1 MSQISSI
8 NFKKS
13 VDYQVFHNSTIR
25 PSYVIG
31 GELECNPPKGYDAQ
45 RIKNEI
51 IENAKQAY
59 FNTSKARNKAFQA
72 KNYEWSA
79 VVNIKPETTMNDLKK
94 LAQHFSDKY
103 GFQCYQI
110 AIHRDEGHI
119 NDDGEK
125 EINHHAHLEFITL
138 DKNTGKQ
145 LFKLRDFNPQKMREI
160 QTEVAEILQMERG
173 QDKRISGAKR
183 IEPRVYAE
191 MKEKERANQKAL
203 KKELESTKETL
214 KNTTQELE
222 SVKTELKDTKK
233 EKNLSKTAIKSAIKI
248 AKVAWSNENKQRK
261 EQGLAPIY
269 NANHYNSSEYLKGLE
284 NRTYKNNDEFL
295 KALDELQKRI
305 FKEYE
310 QGINATHQISTTKKD
325 FKSRLIDEYY
335 SDLSTKHDLTPF
347 YFDKELKTL
356 ENKQKGY
363 KIKDSENTL
372 TLTTSKKAD
381 LSEQV
386 ALMLDMAK
394 SKGWELDSIK
404 VTGSKAFCD
413 EVAKQ
418 IAEIKAKEKAEQE
431 RKLKELEQE
440 NERLKAELA
449 KNRTETALE
458 TQNEPKA
465 RQEPSQELKT
475 QETAPKAKSQEQID
489 LEIAQRLDEKK
500 YWEQTD
506 TTTFYN
512 ILKRLE
518 MRKKPQERKL
528 DDLKYLDGELNK
540 PIIYGRHDLTKYA
553 INELNKLIA
562 KEIEKE
568 QANQTAQT
576 PSSFDKE
583 PEKSQE
589 VFKEFKELCDYLEKY
604 HFLTTD
610 GKINVAKR
618 ASELLKNKENHELL
632 KAYHKTH
639 YEVKKGGLEKLAK
652 QYEQTKEI
660 SR

>member
-31 GELECNPPKGYDAQ
+31 GELECDPPKGYDAQ

-51 IENAKQAY
+51 VENAKQAY

-119 NDDGEK
+119 NDNGEK

-183 IEPRVYAE
+183 IEPRAYARL
-191 MKEKERANQKAL
+191 KEQERQEKREI
-203 KKELESTKETL
+203 KKELTNTKAELTSN
-214 KNTTQELE
+214 KNELNSVKNELE
-222 SVKTELKDTKK
+222 TTKK
-233 EKNLSKTAIKSAIKI
+233 E
-248 AKVAWSNENKQRK
+248 
-261 EQGLAPIY
+261 
-269 NANHYNSSEYLKGLE
+269 
-284 NRTYKNNDEFL
+284 L
-295 KALDELQKRI
+295 KALSANAIRKRVERERKAWLNTNKALHEQGAELIFTPKHYKELRELGKKAFTSLDELENALKELEKRI
-305 FKEYE
+305 RKEKR
-310 QGINATHQISTTKKD
+310 QNQSNKPQISTTKKD

-347 YFDKELKTL
+347 YFNKELKTL

-449 KNRTETALE
+449 NNRTETALE
-458 TQNEPKA
+458 TQNEPN
-465 RQEPSQELKT
+465 PSQDITQSEKT
-475 QETAPKAKSQEQID
+475 QENAPKAKSQEQID

-553 INELNKLIA
+553 ISELNELIA

-576 PSSFDKE
+576 PSTFDKE

-632 KAYHKTH
+632 KTYHKTH

-652 QYEQTKEI
+652 QYEQTKGI

>member
-31 GELECNPPKGYDAQ
+31 GELECDPPKGYDAQ

-51 IENAKQAY
+51 VENAKQAY

-79 VVNIKPETTMNDLKK
+79 VVNIKSETTMNDLKK

-119 NDDGEK
+119 NDNGEK

-138 DKNTGKQ
+138 DKETGKQ

-183 IEPRVYAE
+183 IEPRAYARL
-191 MKEKERANQKAL
+191 KEQERQEKREI

-222 SVKTELKDTKK
+222 SVKTELKNTKK
-233 EKNLSKTAIKSAIKI
+233 EKNLSKTAIKSAIK
-248 AKVAWSNENKQRK
+248 AVKVAWRNENKQRK

-269 NANHYNSSEYLKGLE
+269 NANHYNSSEYLKELE

-347 YFDKELKTL
+347 YFNKELKTL

-431 RKLKELEQE
+431 RKLKELEKE

-449 KNRTETALE
+449 NNRTETALKSP
-458 TQNEPKA
+458 NEPN
-465 RQEPSQELKT
+465 PSQDITQSEKT
-475 QETAPKAKSQEQID
+475 QENAPKAKSQAQKD
-489 LEIAQRLDEKK
+489 LELVKSYENNYNFSNNDCYDLKDLAKRYNLD
-500 YWEQTD
+500 
-506 TTTFYN
+506 N
-512 ILKRLE
+512 ISKSLTKHLE
-518 MRKKPQERKL
+518 NNRNLDKLTYSIPKPQEL
-528 DDLKYLDGELNK
+528 Q
-540 PIIYGRHDLTKYA
+540 
-553 INELNKLIA
+553 
-562 KEIEKE
+562 EI
-568 QANQTAQT
+568 
-576 PSSFDKE
+576 
-583 PEKSQE
+583 
-589 VFKEFKELCDYLEKY
+589 
-604 HFLTTD
+604 
-610 GKINVAKR
+610 
-618 ASELLKNKENHELL
+618 
-632 KAYHKTH
+632 
-639 YEVKKGGLEKLAK
+639 KGFLEKLTAK
-652 QYEQTKEI
+652 EQEPSKTTITQKVNFNTKSQNQDK
-660 SR
+660 SRNF

>member
-119 NDDGEK
+119 NDNGEK

-183 IEPRVYAE
+183 IEPRAYARL
-191 MKEKERANQKAL
+191 KEQERQEKREI
-203 KKELESTKETL
+203 KKELTNTKAELTSN
-214 KNTTQELE
+214 KNELNSVKNELE
-222 SVKTELKDTKK
+222 TTKK
-233 EKNLSKTAIKSAIKI
+233 E
-248 AKVAWSNENKQRK
+248 
-261 EQGLAPIY
+261 
-269 NANHYNSSEYLKGLE
+269 
-284 NRTYKNNDEFL
+284 L
-295 KALDELQKRI
+295 KALSANAIRKRVERERKAWLNTNKALHEQGAELIFTPKHYKELRELGKKAFTSLDELENALKELEKRI
-305 FKEYE
+305 RKEKR
-310 QGINATHQISTTKKD
+310 QNQSNKPQISTTKKD

-347 YFDKELKTL
+347 YFNKELKTL

-431 RKLKELEQE
+431 RKLKELEKE

-449 KNRTETALE
+449 NNRTETALE
-458 TQNEPKA
+458 TQNEPN
-465 RQEPSQELKT
+465 PSQDITQSEKT
-475 QETAPKAKSQEQID
+475 QENAKKPTE
-489 LEIAQRLDEKK
+489 LEIIES
-500 YWEQTD
+500 
-506 TTTFYN
+506 
-512 ILKRLE
+512 ILKKE
-518 MRKKPQERKL
+518 TFSNEDCEK
-528 DDLKYLDGELNK
+528 
-540 PIIYGRHDLTKYA
+540 A
-553 INELNKLIA
+553 IKIA
-562 KEIEKE
+562 KENDFKQIADLEKDFERYKKYHQE
-568 QANQTAQT
+568 QGKLSFNMPKPKYELEEIQKWLKQKESEKLQNIQLKHQEQNKTTIAQKVNFNT
-576 PSSFDKE
+576 
-583 PEKSQE
+583 KSQSQ
-589 VFKEFKELCDYLEKY
+589 
-604 HFLTTD
+604 
-610 GKINVAKR
+610 GK
-618 ASELLKNKENHELL
+618 
-632 KAYHKTH
+632 TF
-639 YEVKKGGLEKLAK
+639 
-652 QYEQTKEI
+652 
-660 SR
+660 

>member
-31 GELECNPPKGYDAQ
+31 GELECDPPKGYDAQ

-79 VVNIKPETTMNDLKK
+79 VVNIKPETTMNDLKT
-94 LAQHFSDKY
+94 LAQHFSYKY

-119 NDDGEK
+119 NDNGEK

-183 IEPRVYAE
+183 IEPRAYARL
-191 MKEKERANQKAL
+191 KEQERQEKREI

-222 SVKTELKDTKK
+222 TTKK
-233 EKNLSKTAIKSAIKI
+233 E
-248 AKVAWSNENKQRK
+248 
-261 EQGLAPIY
+261 
-269 NANHYNSSEYLKGLE
+269 
-284 NRTYKNNDEFL
+284 L
-295 KALDELQKRI
+295 KALSANAIRKRVEQERKAWLNTNKALHEQGAEPIFTAEHYKELRELGKKAFTSLDELENALKELEKRI
-305 FKEYE
+305 RKEKR
-310 QGINATHQISTTKKD
+310 QNQSNKPQISTTKKD

-347 YFDKELKTL
+347 YFNKELKTL

-413 EVAKQ
+413 EVARQ
-418 IAEIKAKEKAEQE
+418 IAEIKVKEKAEQE

-449 KNRTETALE
+449 NNRTEIALE
-458 TQNEPKA
+458 TQNEPK
-465 RQEPSQELKT
+465 PSQDITQSEKT

-489 LEIAQRLDEKK
+489 LETIQKLDKQSFLDEKQAYELK
-500 YWEQTD
+500 SILERLNLEQDIKTLETLECERIKNNKEKISTPYLSMQNAIRELD
-506 TTTFYN
+506 KLTAQEKAKKEQKDAE
-512 ILKRLE
+512 LKRVNEQQKE
-518 MRKKPQERKL
+518 MERQK
-528 DDLKYLDGELNK
+528 
-540 PIIYGRHDLTKYA
+540 
-553 INELNKLIA
+553 
-562 KEIEKE
+562 
-568 QANQTAQT
+568 AQGNFNYST
-576 PSSFDKE
+576 
-583 PEKSQE
+583 KSQSQD
-589 VFKEFKELCDYLEKY
+589 K
-604 HFLTTD
+604 
-610 GKINVAKR
+610 
-618 ASELLKNKENHELL
+618 
-632 KAYHKTH
+632 
-639 YEVKKGGLEKLAK
+639 
-652 QYEQTKEI
+652 
-660 SR
+660 SRNF

>member
-1 MSQISSI
+1 MGQKSSI
-8 NFKKS
+8 NFKPSK
-13 VDYQVFHNSTIR
+13 DHQVFHNTTIR
-25 PSYVIG
+25 PNYAIG
-31 GELECNPPKGYDAQ
+31 GELEYDLKGYPARDL
-45 RIKNEI
+45 KNKI
-51 IENAKQAY
+51 ISQAIENYNK
-59 FNTSKARNKAFQA
+59 NKAPKAPKFKA

-79 VVNIKPETTMNDLKK
+79 VVNIKPETTMDDLKK
-94 LAQHFSDKY
+94 LAEHLNKKY

-110 AIHRDEGHI
+110 TIHRDEGHI

-125 EINHHAHLEFITL
+125 EINHHAHLELITL
-138 DKNTGKQ
+138 DKETGKQ
-145 LFKLRDFNPQKMREI
+145 RWNFTPKKLREL

-173 QDKRISGAKR
+173 IDKRISGAKR

-222 SVKTELKDTKK
+222 TTKK
-233 EKNLSKTAIKSAIKI
+233 E
-248 AKVAWSNENKQRK
+248 
-261 EQGLAPIY
+261 
-269 NANHYNSSEYLKGLE
+269 
-284 NRTYKNNDEFL
+284 L
-295 KALDELQKRI
+295 KALSANAIRKRLEQERKAWINTNKALHEQGAEPIFTAEHHKERREIEKKAFTSLDELENALKELEKRI
-305 FKEYE
+305 RKEKR
-310 QGINATHQISTTKKD
+310 QNQSNKPQISTTKKD

-347 YFDKELKTL
+347 YFNKELKTL

-431 RKLKELEQE
+431 KKLKELEQE

-449 KNRTETALE
+449 NNRTETALE
-458 TQNEPKA
+458 TQNEPK
-465 RQEPSQELKT
+465 PSQDITQSEKT
-475 QETAPKAKSQEQID
+475 QENAPKVKSQAQID
-489 LEIAQRLDEKK
+489 LEI
-500 YWEQTD
+500 
-506 TTTFYN
+506 
-512 ILKRLE
+512 
-518 MRKKPQERKL
+518 
-528 DDLKYLDGELNK
+528 
-540 PIIYGRHDLTKYA
+540 
-553 INELNKLIA
+553 
-562 KEIEKE
+562 
-568 QANQTAQT
+568 
-576 PSSFDKE
+576 DKE

-632 KAYHKTH
+632 KTYHKTH

-652 QYEQTKEI
+652 QYEQTKGI

>member
-119 NDDGEK
+119 NDNGEK

-138 DKNTGKQ
+138 DKETGKQ

-183 IEPRVYAE
+183 IEPRAYAQL
-191 MKEKERANQKAL
+191 KEQERQEKREI
-203 KKELESTKETL
+203 KKELTNTKAELTSN
-214 KNTTQELE
+214 KNELNSVKNELE
-222 SVKTELKDTKK
+222 TTKK
-233 EKNLSKTAIKSAIKI
+233 E
-248 AKVAWSNENKQRK
+248 
-261 EQGLAPIY
+261 
-269 NANHYNSSEYLKGLE
+269 
-284 NRTYKNNDEFL
+284 L
-295 KALDELQKRI
+295 KALSANAIRKRVEQERKAWLNTNKALHEQSAEPIFTAEHYKELRELGKKAFTSLDELENALKELEKRI
-305 FKEYE
+305 RKEKR
-310 QGINATHQISTTKKD
+310 QNQSNRPQISITKKD
-325 FKSRLIDEYY
+325 FKSRLIDEFY

-347 YFDKELKTL
+347 YFNKELKTL

-363 KIKDSENTL
+363 KIKDSENAL

-394 SKGWELDSIK
+394 AKGWELDSLS
-404 VTGSKAFCD
+404 VSGSKAFCD

-418 IAEIKAKEKAEQE
+418 ITEIKAKEKAE
-431 RKLKELEQE
+431 LEKA
-440 NERLKAELA
+440 NAALKAELA
-449 KNRTETALE
+449 KNRTETALKSP
-458 TQNEPKA
+458 NEPK
-465 RQEPSQELKT
+465 PSQDITQSEKT
-475 QETAPKAKSQEQID
+475 QETAPKAKSQTEID
-489 LEIAQRLDEKK
+489 LENVEKIKNFQNKGFMINNHNCDDLIRLAKKYELLEVENHLKEHKKYNEKK
-500 YWEQTD
+500 YNGNHDKLTYPMDNVNYNDIELIIKKIVITIKQEQEQPKPLSD
-506 TTTFYN
+506 DE
-512 ILKRLE
+512 KRRQAQL
-518 MRKKPQERKL
+518 
-528 DDLKYLDGELNK
+528 
-540 PIIYGRHDLTKYA
+540 
-553 INELNKLIA
+553 
-562 KEIEKE
+562 KEIERLK
-568 QANQTAQT
+568 AQGKFNYNST
-576 PSSFDKE
+576 
-583 PEKSQE
+583 KSQSKDTGRG
-589 VFKEFKELCDYLEKY
+589 F
-604 HFLTTD
+604 
-610 GKINVAKR
+610 
-618 ASELLKNKENHELL
+618 
-632 KAYHKTH
+632 
-639 YEVKKGGLEKLAK
+639 
-652 QYEQTKEI
+652 
-660 SR
+660 

>member
-31 GELECNPPKGYDAQ
+31 GELECDPPKGYDAK

-51 IENAKQAY
+51 VENAKQAY

-119 NDDGEK
+119 NDNGEK

-183 IEPRVYAE
+183 IEPRAYARL
-191 MKEKERANQKAL
+191 KEQERQEKREI

-222 SVKTELKDTKK
+222 TTKK
-233 EKNLSKTAIKSAIKI
+233 E
-248 AKVAWSNENKQRK
+248 
-261 EQGLAPIY
+261 
-269 NANHYNSSEYLKGLE
+269 
-284 NRTYKNNDEFL
+284 L
-295 KALDELQKRI
+295 KALSANAIRKRVEQERKAWLNTNKALHEQSAEPIFTAEHYKELRELGKKAFTSLDELENALKELEKRI
-305 FKEYE
+305 RKEKR
-310 QGINATHQISTTKKD
+310 QNQSNRPQISTTQKD
-325 FKSRLIDEYY
+325 FKSRLIDEFY

-347 YFDKELKTL
+347 YFNKELKTL

-394 SKGWELDSIK
+394 AKGWELDSLK

-413 EVAKQ
+413 EVARQ
-418 IAEIKAKEKAEQE
+418 IAERKAKEKAEQE

-440 NERLKAELA
+440 NEQLKAKLDN
-449 KNRTETALE
+449 NRTETALE
-458 TQNEPKA
+458 TQNEPK
-465 RQEPSQELKT
+465 PSQDITQSEKT
-475 QETAPKAKSQEQID
+475 QENAPKVKSQAQID

-500 YWEQTD
+500 IWEQTD
-506 TTTFYN
+506 TEKFYY
-512 ILKRLE
+512 ILERLE

-528 DDLKYLDGELNK
+528 NELQVLARN
-540 PIIYGRHDLTKYA
+540 IDEIAIYGRHDLTKYA

-576 PSSFDKE
+576 PSTFDKE

-632 KAYHKTH
+632 KTYHKTH

-652 QYEQTKEI
+652 QYEQTKGI

>member
-183 IEPRVYAE
+183 IEPRAYARL
-191 MKEKERANQKAL
+191 KEQERQEKREI

-222 SVKTELKDTKK
+222 SVKTELKNTKK
-233 EKNLSKTAIKSAIKI
+233 EKNLSKTAIKSAIK
-248 AKVAWSNENKQRK
+248 AVKVAWRNENKQRK

-269 NANHYNSSEYLKGLE
+269 NANHYNASEYLKGLE

-325 FKSRLIDEYY
+325 FKSRLIDEFY

-347 YFDKELKTL
+347 YFNKELKTL

-363 KIKDSENTL
+363 KIKDSENAL

-394 SKGWELDSIK
+394 AKGWELDSLS
-404 VTGSKAFCD
+404 VSGSKAFCD

-418 IAEIKAKEKAEQE
+418 ITEIKAKEKAELE
-431 RKLKELEQE
+431 KE
-440 NERLKAELA
+440 NAALKAELA
-449 KNRTETALE
+449 KKRTETALKSP
-458 TQNEPKA
+458 NEPK
-465 RQEPSQELKT
+465 PSQELPKAKKRT
-475 QETAPKAKSQEQID
+475 ETAPKAKSQTEID
-489 LEIAQRLDEKK
+489 LENVEKIKNFQNKGFMINNHNCDDLIRLAKKYELLEVENHLKEHKKYNEKK
-500 YWEQTD
+500 YNGNHDKLTYPMDNVNYNDIELIIEKIAKTIKQEQEQPKPLSD
-506 TTTFYN
+506 DE
-512 ILKRLE
+512 KRRQAQL
-518 MRKKPQERKL
+518 
-528 DDLKYLDGELNK
+528 
-540 PIIYGRHDLTKYA
+540 
-553 INELNKLIA
+553 
-562 KEIEKE
+562 KEIERLK
-568 QANQTAQT
+568 AQGKFNYNST
-576 PSSFDKE
+576 
-583 PEKSQE
+583 KSQSKDTGRG
-589 VFKEFKELCDYLEKY
+589 F
-604 HFLTTD
+604 
-610 GKINVAKR
+610 
-618 ASELLKNKENHELL
+618 
-632 KAYHKTH
+632 
-639 YEVKKGGLEKLAK
+639 
-652 QYEQTKEI
+652 
-660 SR
+660 

>member
-25 PSYVIG
+25 PSYIIG
-31 GELECNPPKGYDAQ
+31 GELECDPPKGYDAQ

-51 IENAKQAY
+51 VENAKQAY

-119 NDDGEK
+119 NDNGEK

-183 IEPRVYAE
+183 IEPRAYARL
-191 MKEKERANQKAL
+191 KEQERQEKREI

-222 SVKTELKDTKK
+222 TTKK
-233 EKNLSKTAIKSAIKI
+233 E
-248 AKVAWSNENKQRK
+248 
-261 EQGLAPIY
+261 
-269 NANHYNSSEYLKGLE
+269 
-284 NRTYKNNDEFL
+284 L
-295 KALDELQKRI
+295 KALSANAIRKRVEQERKAWLNTNKALHEQGAELIFTPKHYKELRELDKGTFTSLDELENALKELEKRI
-305 FKEYE
+305 RKEKR
-310 QGINATHQISTTKKD
+310 QNQSNKPQISTTKKD

-347 YFDKELKTL
+347 YFNKELKTL

-413 EVAKQ
+413 EVARQ
-418 IAEIKAKEKAEQE
+418 IAEIKAKEKAKQE

-449 KNRTETALE
+449 NNRTETALE
-458 TQNEPKA
+458 TQNEPK
-465 RQEPSQELKT
+465 PSQDITQSEKT
-475 QETAPKAKSQEQID
+475 QENAPKVKSQAQID
-489 LEIAQRLDEKK
+489 LENVEKIKNLQNKGLMIDNHNCDDLIRLAKKYKLLEVENRLKEHKKYNDEKYNRDHDK
-500 YWEQTD
+500 LTYPISSVNYNDIELIIEKIAKTIKQEQEQPKPLSD
-506 TTTFYN
+506 DE
-512 ILKRLE
+512 KRREAQL
-518 MRKKPQERKL
+518 
-528 DDLKYLDGELNK
+528 
-540 PIIYGRHDLTKYA
+540 
-553 INELNKLIA
+553 
-562 KEIEKE
+562 KEIERLKE
-568 QANQTAQT
+568 QGKLNYNST
-576 PSSFDKE
+576 
-583 PEKSQE
+583 KSQSQ
-589 VFKEFKELCDYLEKY
+589 D
-604 HFLTTD
+604 
-610 GKINVAKR
+610 
-618 ASELLKNKENHELL
+618 
-632 KAYHKTH
+632 
-639 YEVKKGGLEKLAK
+639 KG
-652 QYEQTKEI
+652 
-660 SR
+660 RNF

>member
-1 MSQISSI
+1 MGQKSSI
-8 NFKKS
+8 NFKPSK
-13 VDYQVFHNSTIR
+13 DHQVFHNTTIR
-25 PSYVIG
+25 PNYAIG
-31 GELECNPPKGYDAQ
+31 GELEYDLKGYPARDL
-45 RIKNEI
+45 KNKI
-51 IENAKQAY
+51 ISQAIENYNK
-59 FNTSKARNKAFQA
+59 NKAPKAPKFKA

-79 VVNIKPETTMNDLKK
+79 VVNIKPETTMDDLKK
-94 LAQHFSDKY
+94 LAEHLNKKY

-110 AIHRDEGHI
+110 TIHRDEGHI

-125 EINHHAHLEFITL
+125 EINHHAHLELITL
-138 DKNTGKQ
+138 DKETGKQ
-145 LFKLRDFNPQKMREI
+145 RWNFTPRKLREL

-173 QDKRISGAKR
+173 IDKRISGAKR

-222 SVKTELKDTKK
+222 SVKTELKNTKK

-269 NANHYNSSEYLKGLE
+269 NANHYNSSEYLKELE

-325 FKSRLIDEYY
+325 FKSRLIDEFY

-347 YFDKELKTL
+347 YFNKELKTL

-394 SKGWELDSIK
+394 SKGWELETIEVS
-404 VTGSKAFCD
+404 GSKAFCD
-413 EVAKQ
+413 EVARQ

-449 KNRTETALE
+449 KNRTEIALE
-458 TQNEPKA
+458 TQNEPK
-465 RQEPSQELKT
+465 PSQDITQSEKT
-475 QETAPKAKSQEQID
+475 QETAPKAKSQTQMN
-489 LEIAQRLDEKK
+489 LEIVQKLDKK
-500 YWEQTD
+500 PIWEQTD
-506 TTTFYN
+506 TRTFYN
-512 ILKRLE
+512 ILQRLE
-518 MRKKPQERKL
+518 MRQEQQILERKL
-528 DDLKYLDGELNK
+528 NESKISCPGDF
-540 PIIYGRHDLTKYA
+540 TSYA
-553 INELNKLIA
+553 INKLNELIA

-568 QANQTAQT
+568 KEQPKTLSDDEKRREAELKEIERLKAQGKFSYNST
-576 PSSFDKE
+576 
-583 PEKSQE
+583 KSQSQ
-589 VFKEFKELCDYLEKY
+589 EKGRK
-604 HFLTTD
+604 F
-610 GKINVAKR
+610 
-618 ASELLKNKENHELL
+618 
-632 KAYHKTH
+632 
-639 YEVKKGGLEKLAK
+639 
-652 QYEQTKEI
+652 
-660 SR
+660 

>member
-1 MSQISSI
+1 MGQKSSI
-8 NFKKS
+8 NFKPSK
-13 VDYQVFHNSTIR
+13 DHQVFHNTTIR
-25 PSYVIG
+25 PNYAIG
-31 GELECNPPKGYDAQ
+31 GELEYDLKGYPARDL
-45 RIKNEI
+45 KNKI
-51 IENAKQAY
+51 ISQAIENYNK
-59 FNTSKARNKAFQA
+59 NKAPKAPKFKA

-79 VVNIKPETTMNDLKK
+79 VVNIKPETTMDDLKK
-94 LAQHFSDKY
+94 LAEHLNKKY

-110 AIHRDEGHI
+110 TIHRDEGHI

-125 EINHHAHLEFITL
+125 EINHHAHLELITL
-138 DKNTGKQ
+138 DKETGKQ
-145 LFKLRDFNPQKMREI
+145 RWNFTPRKLREL

-173 QDKRISGAKR
+173 IDKRISGAKR

-222 SVKTELKDTKK
+222 SVKTELKNTKK

-347 YFDKELKTL
+347 YFNKELKTL

-394 SKGWELDSIK
+394 AKGWELDSLK

-413 EVAKQ
+413 EVARQ

-449 KNRTETALE
+449 NNRTETALE
-458 TQNEPKA
+458 TQNEPK
-465 RQEPSQELKT
+465 PSQDITQSEKT
-475 QETAPKAKSQEQID
+475 QENAPKVKSQAQID
-489 LEIAQRLDEKK
+489 LENVEKIKNLQNKGLMIDNHNCDDLIRLAKKYKLLEVENRLKEHKKYNDEKYNRDHDK
-500 YWEQTD
+500 LTYPISSVNYNDIELIIEKIAKTIKQEQEQPKPLSD
-506 TTTFYN
+506 DE
-512 ILKRLE
+512 KRREAQL
-518 MRKKPQERKL
+518 
-528 DDLKYLDGELNK
+528 
-540 PIIYGRHDLTKYA
+540 
-553 INELNKLIA
+553 
-562 KEIEKE
+562 KEIERLKE
-568 QANQTAQT
+568 QGKLNYNST
-576 PSSFDKE
+576 
-583 PEKSQE
+583 KSQSQ
-589 VFKEFKELCDYLEKY
+589 D
-604 HFLTTD
+604 
-610 GKINVAKR
+610 
-618 ASELLKNKENHELL
+618 
-632 KAYHKTH
+632 
-639 YEVKKGGLEKLAK
+639 KG
-652 QYEQTKEI
+652 
-660 SR
+660 RNF

>member
-1 MSQISSI
+1 
-8 NFKKS
+8 
-13 VDYQVFHNSTIR
+13 
-25 PSYVIG
+25 
-31 GELECNPPKGYDAQ
+31 
-45 RIKNEI
+45 
-51 IENAKQAY
+51 
-59 FNTSKARNKAFQA
+59 
-72 KNYEWSA
+72 
-79 VVNIKPETTMNDLKK
+79 MNDLKK

-110 AIHRDEGHI
+110 VIHRDEGHI
-119 NDDGEK
+119 NEDVEK

-160 QTEVAEILQMERG
+160 QTEAAEILQMERG

-222 SVKTELKDTKK
+222 TTKK
-233 EKNLSKTAIKSAIKI
+233 E
-248 AKVAWSNENKQRK
+248 
-261 EQGLAPIY
+261 
-269 NANHYNSSEYLKGLE
+269 
-284 NRTYKNNDEFL
+284 L
-295 KALDELQKRI
+295 KALSANAIRKRLEQERKAWINTNKALHEQGAEPIFTAEHYKELRELGKKAFTSLDELENALKELEKRI
-305 FKEYE
+305 RKEKR
-310 QGINATHQISTTKKD
+310 QNQSNKPQISTTKKD

-347 YFDKELKTL
+347 YFNKELKTL

-418 IAEIKAKEKAEQE
+418 MAEIKAKEKAEQE
-431 RKLKELEQE
+431 RKLKELEKE

-449 KNRTETALE
+449 NNRTETALE
-458 TQNEPKA
+458 TQNEPN
-465 RQEPSQELKT
+465 PSQDITQSEKT
-475 QETAPKAKSQEQID
+475 QENAPKAKSQEQID
-489 LEIAQRLDEKK
+489 LEIAQSLDEKK

-576 PSSFDKE
+576 PS
-583 PEKSQE
+583 
-589 VFKEFKELCDYLEKY
+589 
-604 HFLTTD
+604 T
-610 GKINVAKR
+610 
-618 ASELLKNKENHELL
+618 
-632 KAYHKTH
+632 
-639 YEVKKGGLEKLAK
+639 GGLEKLAK
-652 QYEQTKEI
+652 QYEQTKGI

>member
-31 GELECNPPKGYDAQ
+31 GELECDPPKGYDAQ

-51 IENAKQAY
+51 VENAKQAY

-119 NDDGEK
+119 NDNGEK

-183 IEPRVYAE
+183 IEPRAYARL
-191 MKEKERANQKAL
+191 KEQERQEKREI
-203 KKELESTKETL
+203 KKELTNTKAELTSN
-214 KNTTQELE
+214 KNELNSVKNELE
-222 SVKTELKDTKK
+222 TTKK
-233 EKNLSKTAIKSAIKI
+233 E
-248 AKVAWSNENKQRK
+248 
-261 EQGLAPIY
+261 
-269 NANHYNSSEYLKGLE
+269 
-284 NRTYKNNDEFL
+284 L
-295 KALDELQKRI
+295 KALSANAIRKRVEQERKAWLNTNKALHEQSAEPIFIAEHYKELRELGKKAFTSLDELENALKELEKRI
-305 FKEYE
+305 RKEKR
-310 QGINATHQISTTKKD
+310 QNQSNKPQISTTKKD

-347 YFDKELKTL
+347 YFNKELKTL

-449 KNRTETALE
+449 NNRTETALKS
-458 TQNEPKA
+458 QNEPN
-465 RQEPSQELKT
+465 PSQDITQSEKT
-475 QETAPKAKSQEQID
+475 QENAPKAKSQEQID

-553 INELNKLIA
+553 ISELNELIA

-576 PSSFDKE
+576 PSTFDKE

-632 KAYHKTH
+632 KTYHKTH

-652 QYEQTKEI
+652 QYEQTKGI

>member
-31 GELECNPPKGYDAQ
+31 GELECDPPKGYDAQ

-51 IENAKQAY
+51 VENAKQAY

-119 NDDGEK
+119 NDNGEK

-183 IEPRVYAE
+183 IEPRAYARL
-191 MKEKERANQKAL
+191 KEQERQEKREI
-203 KKELESTKETL
+203 KKELTNTKAELTSN
-214 KNTTQELE
+214 KNELNSVKNELE
-222 SVKTELKDTKK
+222 TTKK
-233 EKNLSKTAIKSAIKI
+233 E
-248 AKVAWSNENKQRK
+248 
-261 EQGLAPIY
+261 
-269 NANHYNSSEYLKGLE
+269 
-284 NRTYKNNDEFL
+284 L
-295 KALDELQKRI
+295 KALSANAIRKRVERERKAWLNTNKALHEQGAELIFTPKHYKELRELGKKAFTSLDELENALKELEKRI
-305 FKEYE
+305 RKEKR
-310 QGINATHQISTTKKD
+310 QNQSNKPQISTTKKD

-347 YFDKELKTL
+347 YFNKELKTL

-404 VTGSKAFCD
+404 VTGSKTFCD

-449 KNRTETALE
+449 NNRTETALKS
-458 TQNEPKA
+458 QNEPN
-465 RQEPSQELKT
+465 PSQDITQSEKT
-475 QETAPKAKSQEQID
+475 QENAPKAKSQEQID

-553 INELNKLIA
+553 ISELNELIA

-576 PSSFDKE
+576 PSTFDKE

-632 KAYHKTH
+632 KTYHKTH

-652 QYEQTKEI
+652 QYEQTKGI

>member
-1 MSQISSI
+1 MGQKSSI
-8 NFKKS
+8 NFKPSK
-13 VDYQVFHNSTIR
+13 DHQVFHNTTIR
-25 PSYVIG
+25 PNYAIG
-31 GELECNPPKGYDAQ
+31 GELEYDLKGYPARDL
-45 RIKNEI
+45 KNKI
-51 IENAKQAY
+51 ISQAIENYNK
-59 FNTSKARNKAFQA
+59 NKAPKAPKFKA

-79 VVNIKPETTMNDLKK
+79 VVNIKPETTMDDLKK
-94 LAQHFSDKY
+94 LAEHLNKKY

-110 AIHRDEGHI
+110 TIHRDEGHI

-183 IEPRVYAE
+183 IEPRAYARL
-191 MKEKERANQKAL
+191 KEQERQEKREI

-222 SVKTELKDTKK
+222 SVKTELKNTKK

-347 YFDKELKTL
+347 YFNKELKTL

-449 KNRTETALE
+449 NNRTETALKS
-458 TQNEPKA
+458 QNEPN
-465 RQEPSQELKT
+465 PSQDITQSEKT
-475 QETAPKAKSQEQID
+475 QENAPKAKSQAQKD
-489 LEIAQRLDEKK
+489 LELVKSYENNYNFSNNDCYDLKDLAKRYNLD
-500 YWEQTD
+500 
-506 TTTFYN
+506 N
-512 ILKRLE
+512 ISKSLTKHLE
-518 MRKKPQERKL
+518 NNRNLDKLTYSIPKPQEL
-528 DDLKYLDGELNK
+528 Q
-540 PIIYGRHDLTKYA
+540 
-553 INELNKLIA
+553 
-562 KEIEKE
+562 EI
-568 QANQTAQT
+568 
-576 PSSFDKE
+576 
-583 PEKSQE
+583 
-589 VFKEFKELCDYLEKY
+589 
-604 HFLTTD
+604 
-610 GKINVAKR
+610 
-618 ASELLKNKENHELL
+618 
-632 KAYHKTH
+632 
-639 YEVKKGGLEKLAK
+639 KGFLEKLTA
-652 QYEQTKEI
+652 QEQEPSKTTITQKVNFNTKSQNQDK
-660 SR
+660 SRNF

>member
-31 GELECNPPKGYDAQ
+31 GELECDPPKGYDAQ

-51 IENAKQAY
+51 VENAKQAY

-79 VVNIKPETTMNDLKK
+79 VVNIKPETTMNDLQK

-119 NDDGEK
+119 NDNGEK

-222 SVKTELKDTKK
+222 SVKTELKNTKK

-269 NANHYNSSEYLKGLE
+269 NANHYNSSEYLKELE

-325 FKSRLIDEYY
+325 FKSRLIDEFY

-347 YFDKELKTL
+347 YFNKELKTL

-394 SKGWELDSIK
+394 SKGWELETIEVS
-404 VTGSKAFCD
+404 GSKAFCD

-418 IAEIKAKEKAEQE
+418 IAKIKAKEKAEQE
-431 RKLKELEQE
+431 KKLKELEQE

-449 KNRTETALE
+449 NNRTEKALKS
-458 TQNEPKA
+458 QNKPKA
-465 RQEPSQELKT
+465 RQEPSQDITQSEKT
-475 QETAPKAKSQEQID
+475 QENAPKVKSQAQID
-489 LEIAQRLDEKK
+489 LENVEKIKNLQNKGLMIDNHNCDDLIRLAKKYKLLEVENRLKEHKKYNDEKYNRDHDK
-500 YWEQTD
+500 LTYPISSVNYNDIELIIEKIAKTIKQEQEQEQPKPLSD
-506 TTTFYN
+506 DE
-512 ILKRLE
+512 KRREAQL
-518 MRKKPQERKL
+518 
-528 DDLKYLDGELNK
+528 
-540 PIIYGRHDLTKYA
+540 
-553 INELNKLIA
+553 
-562 KEIEKE
+562 KEIERLKE
-568 QANQTAQT
+568 QGKLNYNST
-576 PSSFDKE
+576 
-583 PEKSQE
+583 KSQSQ
-589 VFKEFKELCDYLEKY
+589 D
-604 HFLTTD
+604 
-610 GKINVAKR
+610 
-618 ASELLKNKENHELL
+618 
-632 KAYHKTH
+632 
-639 YEVKKGGLEKLAK
+639 KG
-652 QYEQTKEI
+652 
-660 SR
+660 RNF

>member
-31 GELECNPPKGYDAQ
+31 GELECDPPKGYDAQ

-119 NDDGEK
+119 NDNGEK

-183 IEPRVYAE
+183 IEPRAYARL
-191 MKEKERANQKAL
+191 KEQERQEKREI

-222 SVKTELKDTKK
+222 TTKK
-233 EKNLSKTAIKSAIKI
+233 E
-248 AKVAWSNENKQRK
+248 
-261 EQGLAPIY
+261 
-269 NANHYNSSEYLKGLE
+269 
-284 NRTYKNNDEFL
+284 L
-295 KALDELQKRI
+295 KALSANAINKRVEQERKAWLNTNKALHEQGAEPIFTAEHHKERRELEKKAFTSLDELENALKELEKRI
-305 FKEYE
+305 RKEKR
-310 QGINATHQISTTKKD
+310 QNQSNKPQISTTKKD

-347 YFDKELKTL
+347 YFNKELKTL

-372 TLTTSKKAD
+372 TLTPSQKVD

-413 EVAKQ
+413 EVARQ

-465 RQEPSQELKT
+465 RQEPIQELKT
-475 QETAPKAKSQEQID
+475 QETAPKAKSQAQID
-489 LEIAQRLDEKK
+489 LEI
-500 YWEQTD
+500 
-506 TTTFYN
+506 
-512 ILKRLE
+512 
-518 MRKKPQERKL
+518 
-528 DDLKYLDGELNK
+528 
-540 PIIYGRHDLTKYA
+540 
-553 INELNKLIA
+553 
-562 KEIEKE
+562 
-568 QANQTAQT
+568 
-576 PSSFDKE
+576 DKE

-632 KAYHKTH
+632 KTYHKTH

-652 QYEQTKEI
+652 QYEQTKGI

>member
-31 GELECNPPKGYDAQ
+31 GELECDPPKGYDAQ

-119 NDDGEK
+119 NDNGEK

-183 IEPRVYAE
+183 IEPRAYARL
-191 MKEKERANQKAL
+191 KEQERQEKREI
-203 KKELESTKETL
+203 KKELTNTKAELTSN
-214 KNTTQELE
+214 KNELNSIKNELE
-222 SVKTELKDTKK
+222 TTKK
-233 EKNLSKTAIKSAIKI
+233 E
-248 AKVAWSNENKQRK
+248 
-261 EQGLAPIY
+261 
-269 NANHYNSSEYLKGLE
+269 
-284 NRTYKNNDEFL
+284 L
-295 KALDELQKRI
+295 KALSANAIRKRVERERKAWLNTNKALHEQGAELIFTPKHYKELRELGKKAFTSLDELENALKELEKRI
-305 FKEYE
+305 RKEKR
-310 QGINATHQISTTKKD
+310 QNQSNKPQISTTKKD

-347 YFDKELKTL
+347 YFNKELKTL

-394 SKGWELDSIK
+394 SKGWELDSLK

-440 NERLKAELA
+440 NERLKVELA

-458 TQNEPKA
+458 TQNEPN
-465 RQEPSQELKT
+465 PSQDITQSEKT
-475 QETAPKAKSQEQID
+475 QENAPKAKSQAQMN
-489 LEIAQRLDEKK
+489 LEIVQKLDKK
-500 YWEQTD
+500 PIWEQTD
-506 TTTFYN
+506 TRTFYN
-512 ILKRLE
+512 ILQRLE
-518 MRKKPQERKL
+518 MRQEQQILERKL
-528 DDLKYLDGELNK
+528 NEPKISCPSDF
-540 PIIYGRHDLTKYA
+540 TSYA
-553 INELNKLIA
+553 INKLNELIA

-568 QANQTAQT
+568 KEQPKPLSDDEKRREAELKEIERLKAQGKFSYNST
-576 PSSFDKE
+576 
-583 PEKSQE
+583 KSQSQ
-589 VFKEFKELCDYLEKY
+589 EKGRK
-604 HFLTTD
+604 F
-610 GKINVAKR
+610 
-618 ASELLKNKENHELL
+618 
-632 KAYHKTH
+632 
-639 YEVKKGGLEKLAK
+639 
-652 QYEQTKEI
+652 
-660 SR
+660 

>member
-31 GELECNPPKGYDAQ
+31 GELECDPPKGYDAQ

-51 IENAKQAY
+51 VENAKQAY

-119 NDDGEK
+119 NDNGEK

-183 IEPRVYAE
+183 IEPRAYARL
-191 MKEKERANQKAL
+191 KEQERQEKREI

-222 SVKTELKDTKK
+222 SVKTELKNTKK

-347 YFDKELKTL
+347 YFNKELKTL

-394 SKGWELDSIK
+394 AKGWELDSLK

-413 EVAKQ
+413 EVARQ
-418 IAEIKAKEKAEQE
+418 IAEIKAKEKAKQE

-449 KNRTETALE
+449 NNRTETALE
-458 TQNEPKA
+458 TQNEPK
-465 RQEPSQELKT
+465 PSQDITQSEKT
-475 QETAPKAKSQEQID
+475 QENAPKVKSQAQID
-489 LEIAQRLDEKK
+489 LENVEKIKNLQNKGLMIDNHNCDDLIRLAKKYKLLEVENRLKEHKKYNDEKYNRDHDK
-500 YWEQTD
+500 LTYPISSVNYNDIELIIEKIAKTIKQEQEQPKPLSD
-506 TTTFYN
+506 DE
-512 ILKRLE
+512 KRREAQL
-518 MRKKPQERKL
+518 
-528 DDLKYLDGELNK
+528 
-540 PIIYGRHDLTKYA
+540 
-553 INELNKLIA
+553 
-562 KEIEKE
+562 KEIERLKE
-568 QANQTAQT
+568 QGKLNYNST
-576 PSSFDKE
+576 
-583 PEKSQE
+583 KSQSQ
-589 VFKEFKELCDYLEKY
+589 D
-604 HFLTTD
+604 
-610 GKINVAKR
+610 
-618 ASELLKNKENHELL
+618 
-632 KAYHKTH
+632 
-639 YEVKKGGLEKLAK
+639 KG
-652 QYEQTKEI
+652 
-660 SR
+660 RNF

>member
-25 PSYVIG
+25 PSYIIG
-31 GELECNPPKGYDAQ
+31 GELECDPPKGYDAQ

-51 IENAKQAY
+51 VENAKQAY

-103 GFQCYQI
+103 GFQYYQI

-119 NDDGEK
+119 NDNGEK

-183 IEPRVYAE
+183 IEPRAYARL
-191 MKEKERANQKAL
+191 KEQERQEKREI

-214 KNTTQELE
+214 KTTTQELE
-222 SVKTELKDTKK
+222 TTKK
-233 EKNLSKTAIKSAIKI
+233 E
-248 AKVAWSNENKQRK
+248 
-261 EQGLAPIY
+261 
-269 NANHYNSSEYLKGLE
+269 
-284 NRTYKNNDEFL
+284 L
-295 KALDELQKRI
+295 KALSANAIRKRVEQERKAWLNTNKALHEQGAEPIFTAEHYKELRELGKKAFTSLDELENALKELEKRI
-305 FKEYE
+305 RKEKR
-310 QGINATHQISTTKKD
+310 QNQSNRPQISTTKKD
-325 FKSRLIDEYY
+325 FKSRLIDEFY

-347 YFDKELKTL
+347 YFNKELKTL

-394 SKGWELDSIK
+394 AKGWELDSLK

-440 NERLKAELA
+440 NEQLKAKLA

-458 TQNEPKA
+458 TQNEPN
-465 RQEPSQELKT
+465 PSQDITQSEKT
-475 QETAPKAKSQEQID
+475 QENAPKAKSQAQID
-489 LEIAQRLDEKK
+489 LENVEKIKNLQNKGLMIDNHNCDDLIRLAKKYELLEVENRLKEHKKYNDEKYNRDHDK
-500 YWEQTD
+500 LTYPISSVNYNDIELIIEKIAKTIKQEQEQPKPLSD
-506 TTTFYN
+506 DE
-512 ILKRLE
+512 KRRE
-518 MRKKPQERKL
+518 A
-528 DDLKYLDGELNK
+528 EL
-540 PIIYGRHDLTKYA
+540 
-553 INELNKLIA
+553 
-562 KEIEKE
+562 KEIERLR
-568 QANQTAQT
+568 AQGKLNYNST
-576 PSSFDKE
+576 
-583 PEKSQE
+583 KSQSQ
-589 VFKEFKELCDYLEKY
+589 D
-604 HFLTTD
+604 
-610 GKINVAKR
+610 
-618 ASELLKNKENHELL
+618 
-632 KAYHKTH
+632 
-639 YEVKKGGLEKLAK
+639 KG
-652 QYEQTKEI
+652 
-660 SR
+660 RNF

>member
-31 GELECNPPKGYDAQ
+31 GELECDPPKGYDAQ

-51 IENAKQAY
+51 VENAKQAY

-173 QDKRISGAKR
+173 IDKRISGAKR
-183 IEPRVYAE
+183 IEPRAYARL
-191 MKEKERANQKAL
+191 KEQERQEKREI
-203 KKELESTKETL
+203 KKELTNTKAELTSN
-214 KNTTQELE
+214 KNELNSIKNELE
-222 SVKTELKDTKK
+222 TTKK
-233 EKNLSKTAIKSAIKI
+233 E
-248 AKVAWSNENKQRK
+248 
-261 EQGLAPIY
+261 
-269 NANHYNSSEYLKGLE
+269 
-284 NRTYKNNDEFL
+284 L
-295 KALDELQKRI
+295 KALSANAIRKRVERERKAWLNTNKALHEQGAELIFTPKHYKELRELGKKAFTSLDELENALKELEKRI
-305 FKEYE
+305 RKEKR
-310 QGINATHQISTTKKD
+310 QNQSNKPQISTTKKD

-347 YFDKELKTL
+347 YFNKELKTL

-404 VTGSKAFCD
+404 VTGSKTFCD

-440 NERLKAELA
+440 NERLKVELA

-458 TQNEPKA
+458 TQNEPN
-465 RQEPSQELKT
+465 PSQDITQSEKT
-475 QETAPKAKSQEQID
+475 QENAPKAKSQAQMN
-489 LEIAQRLDEKK
+489 LEIVQKLDKK
-500 YWEQTD
+500 PIWEQTD
-506 TTTFYN
+506 TRTFYN
-512 ILKRLE
+512 ILQRLE
-518 MRKKPQERKL
+518 MRQEQQILERKL
-528 DDLKYLDGELNK
+528 NEPKISCPSDF
-540 PIIYGRHDLTKYA
+540 TSYA
-553 INELNKLIA
+553 INKLNELIA

-568 QANQTAQT
+568 KEQPKPLSDDEKRREAELKEIERLKAQGKFSYNST
-576 PSSFDKE
+576 
-583 PEKSQE
+583 KSQSQ
-589 VFKEFKELCDYLEKY
+589 EKGRK
-604 HFLTTD
+604 F
-610 GKINVAKR
+610 
-618 ASELLKNKENHELL
+618 
-632 KAYHKTH
+632 
-639 YEVKKGGLEKLAK
+639 
-652 QYEQTKEI
+652 
-660 SR
+660 

>member
-25 PSYVIG
+25 PSYIIG
-31 GELECNPPKGYDAQ
+31 GELECDPPKGYDAQ

-51 IENAKQAY
+51 VENAKQAY

-119 NDDGEK
+119 NDNGEK

-183 IEPRVYAE
+183 IEPRAYARL
-191 MKEKERANQKAL
+191 KEQERQEKREI

-222 SVKTELKDTKK
+222 SVKTELKNTKK

-347 YFDKELKTL
+347 YFNKELKTL

-394 SKGWELDSIK
+394 AKGWELDSLK

-413 EVAKQ
+413 EVARQ

-449 KNRTETALE
+449 NNRTETALE
-458 TQNEPKA
+458 TQNEPK
-465 RQEPSQELKT
+465 PSQDITQSEKT
-475 QETAPKAKSQEQID
+475 QENAPKVKSQAQID
-489 LEIAQRLDEKK
+489 LENVEKIKNLQNKGLMIDNHNCDDLIRLAKKYKLLEVENRLKEHKKYNDEKYNRDHDK
-500 YWEQTD
+500 LTYPISSVNYNDIELIIEKIAKTIKQEQEQEQPKPLSD
-506 TTTFYN
+506 DE
-512 ILKRLE
+512 KRREAQL
-518 MRKKPQERKL
+518 
-528 DDLKYLDGELNK
+528 
-540 PIIYGRHDLTKYA
+540 
-553 INELNKLIA
+553 
-562 KEIEKE
+562 KEIERLKE
-568 QANQTAQT
+568 QGKLNYNST
-576 PSSFDKE
+576 
-583 PEKSQE
+583 KSQSQ
-589 VFKEFKELCDYLEKY
+589 D
-604 HFLTTD
+604 
-610 GKINVAKR
+610 
-618 ASELLKNKENHELL
+618 
-632 KAYHKTH
+632 
-639 YEVKKGGLEKLAK
+639 KG
-652 QYEQTKEI
+652 
-660 SR
+660 RNF

>member
-31 GELECNPPKGYDAQ
+31 GELECDPPKGYDAQ

-51 IENAKQAY
+51 INNAKQAY

-119 NDDGEK
+119 NDNGEK

-183 IEPRVYAE
+183 IEPRAYARL
-191 MKEKERANQKAL
+191 KEQERQEKREI
-203 KKELESTKETL
+203 KKELESTK
-214 KNTTQELE
+214 
-222 SVKTELKDTKK
+222 K
-233 EKNLSKTAIKSAIKI
+233 E
-248 AKVAWSNENKQRK
+248 
-261 EQGLAPIY
+261 
-269 NANHYNSSEYLKGLE
+269 
-284 NRTYKNNDEFL
+284 L
-295 KALDELQKRI
+295 KALSANAIRKRVEQERKAWLNTNKALHEQGAELIFTPKHYKELRELDKGTFTSLDELENALKELEKRI
-305 FKEYE
+305 RKEKR
-310 QGINATHQISTTKKD
+310 QNQSNKPQISTTKKD

-347 YFDKELKTL
+347 YFNKELKTL

-458 TQNEPKA
+458 TQNEPN
-465 RQEPSQELKT
+465 PSQDITQSEKT
-475 QETAPKAKSQEQID
+475 QENAPKAKSQEQID

-576 PSSFDKE
+576 PSTFDKE

-589 VFKEFKELCDYLEKY
+589 VFKEFKELCDYLEK
-604 HFLTTD
+604 
-610 GKINVAKR
+610 
-618 ASELLKNKENHELL
+618 
-632 KAYHKTH
+632 
-639 YEVKKGGLEKLAK
+639 LAK
-652 QYEQTKEI
+652 QYEQTKGI

>member
-31 GELECNPPKGYDAQ
+31 GELECDPPKGYDAQ

-51 IENAKQAY
+51 AENAKQAY

-119 NDDGEK
+119 NDNGEK

-183 IEPRVYAE
+183 IEPRAYARL
-191 MKEKERANQKAL
+191 KEQERQEKREI
-203 KKELESTKETL
+203 KKELESTK
-214 KNTTQELE
+214 
-222 SVKTELKDTKK
+222 K
-233 EKNLSKTAIKSAIKI
+233 E
-248 AKVAWSNENKQRK
+248 
-261 EQGLAPIY
+261 
-269 NANHYNSSEYLKGLE
+269 
-284 NRTYKNNDEFL
+284 L
-295 KALDELQKRI
+295 KALSANAIRKRVEQERKAWLNTNKALHEQGAELIFTPKHYKELRELNKGTFTSLDELENALKELEKRI
-305 FKEYE
+305 RKEKR
-310 QGINATHQISTTKKD
+310 QHQSNRPQISTTKKD
-325 FKSRLIDEYY
+325 FKSRLIDEFY

-475 QETAPKAKSQEQID
+475 QEIAPKAKSQEQID
-489 LEIAQRLDEKK
+489 LEIAQYLDEKK

-528 DDLKYLDGELNK
+528 DDLRYLNEELNK
-540 PIIYGRHDLTKYA
+540 PIIYCRHDLTKYA

-652 QYEQTKEI
+652 QYEQTKGI